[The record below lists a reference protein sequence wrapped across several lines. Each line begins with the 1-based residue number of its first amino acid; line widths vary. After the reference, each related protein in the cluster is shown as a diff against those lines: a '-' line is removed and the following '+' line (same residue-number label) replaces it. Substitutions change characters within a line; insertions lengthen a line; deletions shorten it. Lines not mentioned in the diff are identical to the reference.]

1 MKSISRPGP
10 TSLLSHIYRSIAVLF
25 IVAGFQ
31 STLVKPASVVNPGIS
46 NFGRINENYYR
57 GGQPDIAGFDALKKI
72 GVKTVIDLQ
81 KDGKREEPGWVQ
93 KAGLRYF
100 NIPLSSHSP
109 ATTGQTQ
116 YFLKLVTDPANWP
129 VYVHCAGGRHRTGEM
144 TAIYRITH
152 DSWTADQA
160 YKEMKDYDYYAF
172 GGHGSLK
179 KYVYDYYEGF
189 KRLLAAVP
197 TGSSVKLAST
207 PAAVNGN

>member
-1 MKSISRPGP
+1 MRRLGSRR
-10 TSLLSHIYRSIAVLF
+10 LLSSLDRSIAVLF

-31 STLVKPASVVNPGIS
+31 TTFLKPASVLAPGIS

-57 GGQPDIAGFDALKKI
+57 GGQPDAAGFDALKRL
-72 GVKTVIDLQ
+72 GVKTIIDLQ
-81 KDGKREEPGWVQ
+81 KDRKREEPDWAE

-109 ATTGQTQ
+109 ATVEQTR

-144 TAIYRITH
+144 TAVYRITH
-152 DSWTADQA
+152 DLWTADKA
-160 YKEMKDYDYYAF
+160 YQEMKDYDYYSF

-179 KYVYDYYEGF
+179 DYVYKYYEAF
-189 KRLLAAVP
+189 KRLTAAPPPGIGP
-197 TGSSVKLAST
+197 TTSATS
-207 PAAVNGN
+207 VNGD